1 MSRPGSAALSL
12 LLSAALAL
20 PVMAQE
26 QATGVQFDDIPWEQG
41 PVLGDLGSEAEVK
54 VPGGCMFTKGD
65 GVRMFME
72 LTENTTSPAERA
84 VVFCPD
90 SVQQTSWFV
99 VFTWDESGYVKDDE
113 RDKLDADALLTT
125 LRKGT
130 AADNEER
137 AKHGYPALTL
147 DGWAK
152 PPFYDPETNNLTWGT
167 LISTSEGGGSVNHA
181 VRLLGRGGVM
191 NVDLIVGRDE
201 YEGAQPAFNAM
212 AGGFTYKGGHRYS
225 EWRSGDKL
233 AAYGLTALV
242 AGGAGVALAN
252 SGILAKLWKFIVAGV
267 VAIAAGI
274 KKFFGWK
281 TEKAEKAA
289 NETKPA

>member
-1 MSRPGSAALSL
+1 MFRRAL
-12 LLSAALAL
+12 LLAAVLTPPLA
-20 PVMAQE
+20 AQE

-41 PVLGDLGSEAEVK
+41 PVLGDLGAEAEVR
-54 VPGGCMFTKGD
+54 VPAGCLFTKGD

-90 SVQQTSWFV
+90 SLEDSWFV
-99 VFTWDESGYVKDDE
+99 VFSFDESGYVKDDE
-113 RDKLDADALLTT
+113 RDKLDADALLAS
-125 LRKGT
+125 LQQGT
-130 AADNEER
+130 REGNAER
-137 AKHGYPALTL
+137 TSHGYPALTL

-152 PPFYDPETNNLTWGT
+152 PPYYDPQTNNLTWGT
-167 LISTSEGGGSVNHA
+167 LISSSSGGHSVNHS

-191 NVDLIVGRDE
+191 NVDLIVGRDQ
-201 YEGAQPAFNAM
+201 YEAAQPAFNALV
-212 AGGFTYKGGHRYS
+212 GGFTYRSGHRYS

-252 SGILAKLWKFIVAGV
+252 SGLLAKLWKFILAGV
-267 VAIAAGI
+267 AAVAAGI
-274 KKFFGWK
+274 KKFFGG
-281 TEKAEKAA
+281 
-289 NETKPA
+289 KPATESPKA

>member
-1 MSRPGSAALSL
+1 MSRPGT
-12 LLSAALAL
+12 AALAL
-20 PVMAQE
+20 LSSALLLAPTLAAQE
-26 QATGVQFDDIPWEQG
+26 QVKFDDIPWEQG

-90 SVQQTSWFV
+90 SMENSSWFV
-99 VFTWDESGYVKDDE
+99 VFTYDESGYVKDDE
-113 RDKLDADALLTT
+113 RDKLDADALLAS
-125 LRKGT
+125 LKEGT
-130 AADNEER
+130 DAGNAER
-137 AKHGYPALTL
+137 AKYGYPALTL
-147 DGWAK
+147 EGWAK
-152 PPFYDPETNNLTWGT
+152 APYYDPNTNNLTWGT
-167 LISTSEGGGSVNHA
+167 LISAADGGRSVNHS

-191 NVDLIVGRDE
+191 NVDLIVGRDQ
-201 YEGAQPAFNAM
+201 YEAAQPAFNAM
-212 AGGFTYKGGHRYS
+212 VAGFTYKSGNRYS

-252 SGILAKLWKFIVAGV
+252 SGILAKLWKVLVAGIVAVG
-267 VAIAAGI
+267 AAI
-274 KKFFGWK
+274 KKFFGG
-281 TEKAEKAA
+281 KAA
-289 NETKPA
+289 SETKPA